1 MVVAITN
8 TQQGVITEAEFAKIA
23 ILTSNGRLVPTRA
36 LADDDRR
43 DFEIHIRRH
52 FRESLAVQVKTAKHL
67 RLHGRSRVLQI
78 NFRVKAPVVSDEH
91 LYYFLAHF
99 DIKARGYTDPLFFI
113 PSPFFHKH
121 ALHAVGRGTIELQF
135 KASMEANAK
144 GMWTPFALPQAKL
157 GERILEILKSGLSGQ
172 PGPDPAVA
180 ELIGLPGVVWLHQ
193 PAPVSASRR
202 SRAA

>member
-1 MVVAITN
+1 MGVAITN

-52 FRESLAVQVKTAKHL
+52 FRESLAVQLKTAKHL

-78 NFRVKAPVVSDEH
+78 NFRVKAPLVSDEH

-99 DIKARGYTDPLFFI
+99 DIKAMGYTDPVFLI

-121 ALHAVGRGTIELQF
+121 AFQGSAAAPSSCSSKQ
-135 KASMEANAK
+135 AWSS
-144 GMWTPFALPQAKL
+144 TPRVC
-157 GERILEILKSGLSGQ
+157 G
-172 PGPDPAVA
+172 
-180 ELIGLPGVVWLHQ
+180 
-193 PAPVSASRR
+193 RR
-202 SRAA
+202 SHRRKRSWVPASSRS

>member
-1 MVVAITN
+1 MGVAITN

-52 FRESLAVQVKTAKHL
+52 FRESLAVQLKTAKHL

-78 NFRVKAPVVSDEH
+78 NFRVKAPLVSDEH

-99 DIKARGYTDPLFFI
+99 DIKAMGYTDPVFLI

-121 ALHAVGRGTIELQF
+121 AFHGVSRGTIQLQF
-135 KASMEANAK
+135 KASMELNAK
-144 GMWTPFALPQAKL
+144 GMWTPFASPQAEL
-157 GERILEILKSGLSGQ
+157 GCPHPR
-172 PGPDPAVA
+172 DP
-180 ELIGLPGVVWLHQ
+180 ELRLL
-193 PAPVSASRR
+193 R
-202 SRAA
+202 STGADSDRGRAHRLAGHRL